1 MDAIWCYGWLLK
13 LMASAQSLTFPF
25 ASAQGPSPAGKWPLF
40 SWACSWVWRNFITVG
55 LHLILHSISL
65 EGNETHHGSMDQWCS
80 SDLSVANLTEPL
92 IRASNKRRF
101 SAARRSNSWRW
112 VIVTGLEGSKTLAM
126 AVSSSSCSR
135 RFTSGARPGLEL
147 RSNYWN
153 EIVELW
159 QHTAKEKAKQSSAS
173 AREVANTCNIS
184 TYATYVYNCIHVCIC
199 IYIYDNICI
208 HMYVI
213 TYVYVYM
220 CMYMYVYIYIHTWEG
235 GNESQSSCSEF
246 NVK

>member
-80 SDLSVANLTEPL
+80 SDLLVANLTEPL

-112 VIVTGLEGSKTLAM
+112 GHCHWT
-126 AVSSSSCSR
+126 R
-135 RFTSGARPGLEL
+135 RFENTGNGCVLFLLLSAFHLWSATRSWTTLEL
-147 RSNYWN
+147 LKRNRG
-153 EIVELW
+153 IMATHR
-159 QHTAKEKAKQSSAS
+159 Q
-173 AREVANTCNIS
+173 REGQAILCKCQKGS
-184 TYATYVYNCIHVCIC
+184 
-199 IYIYDNICI
+199 
-208 HMYVI
+208 
-213 TYVYVYM
+213 
-220 CMYMYVYIYIHTWEG
+220 
-235 GNESQSSCSEF
+235 
-246 NVK
+246 